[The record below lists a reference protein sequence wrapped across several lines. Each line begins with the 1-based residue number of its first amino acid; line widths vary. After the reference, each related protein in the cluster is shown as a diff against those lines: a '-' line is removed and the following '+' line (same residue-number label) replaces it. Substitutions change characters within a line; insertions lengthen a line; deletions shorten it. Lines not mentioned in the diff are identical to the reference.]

1 MSAFESSET
10 QALDVSGL
18 STDAIA
24 ELRSDHAGETGA
36 VYIYL
41 GLLAISKDPILRQF
55 ADAHLATEQR
65 HLMTLD
71 GLLPKHAQS
80 KCLPLW
86 RLAGWSLGAIAALG
100 GRPFA
105 YTTIQAVETFVVEH
119 YQQQLHLFPAP
130 LRPLLES
137 FCADEAH
144 HRDEARLAA
153 HPGSKY
159 RLWHWLV
166 TSGSAA
172 AVGLARRL

>member
-100 GRPFA
+100 VG
-105 YTTIQAVETFVVEH
+105 
-119 YQQQLHLFPAP
+119 P
-130 LRPLLES
+130 LPTPR
-137 FCADEAH
+137 FK
-144 HRDEARLAA
+144 R
-153 HPGSKY
+153 
-159 RLWHWLV
+159 
-166 TSGSAA
+166 
-172 AVGLARRL
+172 